1 MGVGHDLGEQ
11 VRQWLAADASSLRQ
25 SRALTNR
32 LMDALGANDSLR
44 GPIRDLAGQPLLLQ
58 ALHSQGAAQQSAL
71 ASLTSQLSST
81 YSPAVLQELL
91 DLLEAATGQNGG
103 SEPATPPTAT
113 APEPAS
119 TAEAIAPRAA
129 AKRPPTLL
137 GDLQLF
143 APGLA
148 LSAAGALVFAWSGTE
163 LDRALF
169 DAWGWSGG
177 VVLVVVLGLLQA
189 LALGPL
195 KPLRR
200 HWPLASNEAAQPRQA
215 WQWLSQAWIHRNG
228 LEASLNLILLLI
240 LLGNS
245 PLPLGAVILRYSLTA
260 LACLGLSALC
270 ASHWGVKRLW
280 SGASGAISALI
291 ALAAG
296 LSLLHWRAFSFES
309 VGLEIPAWVLLLVYG
324 ALQLGWQLPRQ
335 DSQELSSPWQRLLS
349 SSWGWGLLLG
359 LGWALITRIRELL

>member
-11 VRQWLAADASSLRQ
+11 VRQWLVADASSLRQ

-44 GPIRDLAGQPLLLQ
+44 GPIRDLAAQPLLLQ

-71 ASLTSQLSST
+71 ASLTSQLSNT

-91 DLLEAATGQNGG
+91 DLLQTATGQNGND
-103 SEPATPPTAT
+103 EPSKPPTE
-113 APEPAS
+113 PEPDPANATERVS
-119 TAEAIAPRAA
+119 HRGA
-129 AKRPPTLL
+129 AKVSRSIRR
-137 GDLQLF
+137 DLELF
-143 APGLA
+143 APGIA
-148 LSAAGALVFAWSGTE
+148 LGAAGALVFAWSGTE

-177 VVLVVVLGLLQA
+177 VVLVIVLGLIQA

-195 KPLRR
+195 KQLRR
-200 HWPLASNEAAQPRQA
+200 HWPLASDEAGLPRQA
-215 WQWLSQAWIHRNG
+215 WQWLTQAWIHRNG

-260 LACLGLSALC
+260 LACLGLAALG
-270 ASHWGVKRLW
+270 ASRWGVLRVW

-335 DSQELSSPWQRLLS
+335 DPEEPSTPWQRLLS
-349 SSWGWGLLLG
+349 SCWGWGLLLG

>member
-1 MGVGHDLGEQ
+1 MGVGHELGEQ
-11 VRQWLAADASSLRQ
+11 VRQWLVADASSLRQ

-44 GPIRDLAGQPLLLQ
+44 GPIRDLAAQPLLLQ
-58 ALHSQGAAQQSAL
+58 ALHSQGATQQSAL
-71 ASLTSQLSST
+71 ASLTSQLSNT
-81 YSPAVLQELL
+81 YSPAVLHELL
-91 DLLEAATGQNGG
+91 DLLQAATGQSGG
-103 SEPATPPTAT
+103 AQPSKPPTEPE
-113 APEPAS
+113 PEPAS
-119 TAEAIAPRAA
+119 AAEAVSARAA
-129 AKRPPTLL
+129 AKRSRSIRR
-137 GDLQLF
+137 DLELF
-143 APGLA
+143 APGIALA
-148 LSAAGALVFAWSGTE
+148 AAGALVFAWSGTE

-177 VVLVVVLGLLQA
+177 VVLVVVLGLIQA

-195 KPLRR
+195 KQLKR
-200 HWPLASNEAAQPRQA
+200 HWPLASDEAGLPRQA

-228 LEASLNLILLLI
+228 LEASLNLTLLLI

-260 LACLGLSALC
+260 LACLGLAALG
-270 ASHWGVKRLW
+270 ASRWGVLRVW

-324 ALQLGWQLPRQ
+324 ALQLGWQLPRL
-335 DSQELSSPWQRLLS
+335 DPQEPTTPWQRLLS
-349 SSWGWGLLLG
+349 SCWGWGLLLG
-359 LGWALITRIRELL
+359 LGWALITRIKELL